1 MVVELQCSELQNFIT
16 VALYLPCFRCS
27 SRSPF
32 LLLLLLTSDF
42 CVFMYLNMYV
52 CMYLLCSLKYLARVN
67 FKNIPVSMLYRTM
80 YPGFLICIVDS

>member
-1 MVVELQCSELQNFIT
+1 LLFSLSLLAVVM
-16 VALYLPCFRCS
+16 
-27 SRSPF
+27 
-32 LLLLLLTSDF
+32 LTSDF